1 MLKQSFIKEL
11 FNRRIPQIIGS
22 YIVAGTSLVLFI
34 DWLVNRY
41 AFPQYYV
48 TLALVSILSIIP
60 SVIIIAYFHGAPGK
74 DEWTKIERVGIPI
87 NIIFIAL
94 ILFFGYFYDWWL
106 YKIPELDDYSNI
118 YISKIFS
125 NQNNEYIFEHP
136 LLIKSF
142 DVDVYAISSDSLENL
157 YSDLIQ
163 YAISKF
169 YPTRMV
175 YNSND
180 IKDKYIKLGQII
192 PYIDE
197 KTVPM
202 WAIAYKMIDSTKS
215 MQNNFDSIWKIK
227 KKIKFDLGV
236 YIHLYG
242 FKSDGIENFIV
253 IIDYN
258 TNEHDGYALI
268 ADTFISTYEDFPS
281 DVVDN
286 IYNKILKIT
295 VQKDL
300 EAEVIEHNNNQ
311 VLLKYSG
318 KTRLLKNT
326 IMTGYRNYELENK
339 FDVRIKDIEDF
350 ESYCNSLV
358 NDTNSYDYCTNILN
372 NKYDNYIMSYDELE
386 DLKKG
391 MHKLFFSDKNI
402 ELILPLNI
410 DFKIITV
417 YDTTAVAVE
426 TKPSWIKLNK
436 GDILR
441 VK

>member
-1 MLKQSFIKEL
+1 MANQSFVKEL
-11 FNRRIPQIIGS
+11 FIRRIPQIIGS

-94 ILFFGYFYDWWL
+94 MLFFGYFNDWWL

-136 LLIKSF
+136 LLIKSD
-142 DVDVYAISSDSLENL
+142 DVDVYAISSDSLESL

-175 YNSND
+175 YSSSD
-180 IKDKYIKLGQII
+180 IKDKYIKLGQNI

-202 WAIAYKMIDSTKS
+202 WAIGYKLIDTTKSMQRS
-215 MQNNFDSIWKIK
+215 MQNNFNSIWKIK
-227 KKIKFDLGV
+227 KEIKFDLGV

-258 TNEHDGYALI
+258 TNEYDGYALK
-268 ADTFISTYEDFPS
+268 ADSFISTYEDFPS
-281 DVVDN
+281 DIVDN

-311 VLLKYSG
+311 VLLRK
-318 KTRLLKNT
+318 
-326 IMTGYRNYELENK
+326 
-339 FDVRIKDIEDF
+339 
-350 ESYCNSLV
+350 
-358 NDTNSYDYCTNILN
+358 
-372 NKYDNYIMSYDELE
+372 
-386 DLKKG
+386 
-391 MHKLFFSDKNI
+391 
-402 ELILPLNI
+402 
-410 DFKIITV
+410 
-417 YDTTAVAVE
+417 
-426 TKPSWIKLNK
+426 
-436 GDILR
+436 
-441 VK
+441 